1 LKGHGFS
8 RAATTPNEHPALAA
22 EGISAKSYHPER
34 SEVEGPAVVFASLW
48 RNFKEDPM
56 RKLTVRNF
64 SVIKDAELEFDL
76 ITANTRHLARRT
88 V

>member
-1 LKGHGFS
+1 
-8 RAATTPNEHPALAA
+8 
-22 EGISAKSYHPER
+22 
-34 SEVEGPAVVFASLW
+34 
-48 RNFKEDPM
+48 M